1 MGSIGGMEVD
11 AVELVV
17 DEWEVSDS
25 WVIVQTQGSNRGE
38 GADKNGRLAC
48 PI

>member
-1 MGSIGGMEVD
+1 MPPNED
-11 AVELVV
+11 LNWDEVV

-25 WVIVQTQGSNRGE
+25 WVIVQTQGSNWAE
-38 GADKNGRLAC
+38 EADKNGRLAC

>member
-1 MGSIGGMEVD
+1 MPSNEDVNSD
-11 AVELVV
+11 EVV
-17 DEWEVSDS
+17 DEWEVSDG
-25 WVIVQTQGSNRGE
+25 WVIVETQGSNLAE